1 MTEKRIIF
9 HVDLD
14 AFFASCEEREN
25 PRFLGKPIVVGADPK
40 EGKGRGVVSTA
51 NYTARKFGIHSA
63 MPISRAW
70 RLCASAS
77 SAGAPSAI
85 FLPVNSSLYSRVS
98 KSVMKI
104 LQDTAQ
110 KYDGTFEQVG
120 IDEAFL
126 DITNIRETLVPYT
139 HDRTYMVQGVERSVY
154 RKAADIA
161 KGIKEKICKQEKV
174 TASVGVGPNMLI
186 AKIASDFQK
195 PNGVTIVNPED
206 VQAFLDPLPVR
217 KIPGVGPKTEAA
229 LKQLRVETVLD
240 LRKVP
245 QLILY
250 EKFGK
255 HGIALYESS
264 RGIDERPVGEDAETK
279 SISEEHTFDHDTKSA
294 QKILPVLFRLTQN
307 VLQSALKE
315 EFRAFHTVT
324 IKIRYA
330 DFQTHTKSQSGNY
343 QTKNQEAVERLA
355 LKLFWPFLN
364 AQKKIRL
371 IGFRVSNFI

>member
-120 IDEAFL
+120 IDEAYI
-126 DITNIRETLVPYT
+126 DISPVCNDC
-139 HDRTYMVQGVERSVY
+139 DRNNCIQR
-154 RKAADIA
+154 I
-161 KGIKEKICKQEKV
+161 EKIAGTVKNKIRSKEKV